1 MLHASVIMFSPR
13 VWGVGSHVSLK
24 ITCKQVPLAEMSV
37 QTCMGYSLIFL
48 PDAFPLFPY
57 THTLFSHT
65 SLQQFQD
72 LGKTIRKLPKSF
84 LILRNCSGFRAKLFL
99 HLFFFKFLK
108 KTHLE
113 FPLYFFALLCIL
125 FLPVFIEKRFLKP
138 KMSSSIPI
146 AAHLWFNWPGAG

>member
-24 ITCKQVPLAEMSV
+24 ITCRQVPLAEMSV
-37 QTCMGYSLIFL
+37 QTCMGYSLIFF

-65 SLQQFQD
+65 SLQQLQD

-84 LILRNCSGFRAKLFL
+84 LILWNCSGFRANLFL

-108 KTHLE
+108 KKTNPWISSL
-113 FPLYFFALLCIL
+113 FFCTSLYPFSAC
-125 FLPVFIEKRFLKP
+125 VHREKVSETQNVKFYPHCCTSLV
-138 KMSSSIPI
+138 
-146 AAHLWFNWPGAG
+146 